1 MKKKSAF
8 SHFAV
13 IASGSFMNIL
23 VGVLTT
29 PIITRL
35 VDPIS
40 YGQFSIFSLYENI
53 GVMIFCLGMDQT
65 LIRYFYTKDELIYK
79 RTLLWKC
86 LLYPIV
92 SLLLLSA
99 VFILLIVFKVVDFE
113 FNLYVTIALVVL
125 IAITVLNR
133 FSSLLLRLTYFTKLF
148 STLLVSR
155 KAIYALVA
163 SALAYYVGSHYFEIL
178 IFATLL
184 SIAITTTVCVVK
196 NRNLWFGEI
205 ESSLIPPR
213 NELFK
218 YGFPFIL
225 SMGIVAVFQSVSQFT
240 LKAYTNYGQVG
251 TFAAAMT
258 LVHIFA
264 ILQSGVNML
273 WSPMATEHFEKHPDD
288 KSFYIKGN
296 SYITIVMFIFGIT
309 AIAFKDVLALLLG
322 ERFRDAS
329 YLFPCLIFI
338 PIMYTISE
346 TTVMGINFSKKSHFH
361 IWSAVVSLFVSLIVN
376 LLLIPSYGAK
386 GAAIASA
393 ISYIAFF
400 TTRSYF
406 AQKCYPID
414 FNFIKIYVVTFV
426 VFVYAI
432 VNTINSSL
440 LYNLLGCILSMIAT
454 LAIYRRE
461 SLEVVSYAY
470 TSAKKMFSR
479 TYNSF

>member
-35 VDPIS
+35 VDPTS

-225 SMGIVAVFQSVSQFT
+225 SMGIVS
-240 LKAYTNYGQVG
+240 
-251 TFAAAMT
+251 
-258 LVHIFA
+258 I
-264 ILQSGVNML
+264 
-273 WSPMATEHFEKHPDD
+273 
-288 KSFYIKGN
+288 
-296 SYITIVMFIFGIT
+296 
-309 AIAFKDVLALLLG
+309 
-322 ERFRDAS
+322 
-329 YLFPCLIFI
+329 
-338 PIMYTISE
+338 
-346 TTVMGINFSKKSHFH
+346 
-361 IWSAVVSLFVSLIVN
+361 
-376 LLLIPSYGAK
+376 
-386 GAAIASA
+386 
-393 ISYIAFF
+393 
-400 TTRSYF
+400 
-406 AQKCYPID
+406 
-414 FNFIKIYVVTFV
+414 
-426 VFVYAI
+426 
-432 VNTINSSL
+432 SSL
-440 LYNLLGCILSMIAT
+440 PVRPYTAARPFSHKRRQSPDGSRHHQHTQALWASWPILSTEPLFWGCLSI
-454 LAIYRRE
+454 LRR
-461 SLEVVSYAY
+461 SMPY
-470 TSAKKMFSR
+470 
-479 TYNSF
+479 